1 MLTLYLYPH
10 KKSATFKLQLPSLP
24 SLQRDPNLSQLIKL
38 AKQDYMEVKSTDKKT
53 LQLIDQEQRLGEL
66 AYESLFF
73 LKAQIKLANGEVYE
87 LNPTGFFGTSIT
99 VTKSGNEI
107 ANLKMNWRGQI
118 VIAFQDGQEYL
129 LKAKGIF
136 QDKYI
141 LENKEAEKLI
151 QFDPKFNWSK
161 FDYNYDITYDKIPQ
175 DILLILLGV
184 YASNYFIAMM
194 SGSTTGM

>member
-1 MLTLYLYPH
+1 M
-10 KKSATFKLQLPSLP
+10 
-24 SLQRDPNLSQLIKL
+24 R
-38 AKQDYMEVKSTDKKT
+38 VC
-53 LQLIDQEQRLGEL
+53 
-66 AYESLFF
+66 FF

-99 VTKSGNEI
+99 VTKGGSEI

-118 VIAFQDGQEYL
+118 VIAFKDGQEYL